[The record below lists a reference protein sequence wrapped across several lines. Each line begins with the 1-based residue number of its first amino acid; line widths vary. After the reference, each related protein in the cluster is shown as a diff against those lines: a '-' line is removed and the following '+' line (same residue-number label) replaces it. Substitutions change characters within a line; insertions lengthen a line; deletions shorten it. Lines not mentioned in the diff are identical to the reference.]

1 MRTISIV
8 GISSNALI
16 RSGLQ
21 PIVSKASL
29 PNEVIGTFSDFASAE
44 EFLRTNR
51 CDVLIM
57 DDSLPRS
64 VGLIGHIKTLHD
76 LCPGTAILLI
86 LQNPIVSLFQTL
98 LNHGV
103 RGILHR
109 SDPLENEL
117 PHAIILVRQGGTY
130 FSPGISGLRDTR
142 SDKIFSISPRALDI
156 LRLTVQGYH
165 VKEISAQID
174 LCRKSV
180 YRDLQDLRTQLGAHS
195 NAQLILIAQQLGLLS
210 ADDLE

>member
-1 MRTISIV
+1 
-8 GISSNALI
+8 LI

-44 EFLRTNR
+44 GFLRTNR
-51 CDVLIM
+51 CDVLVV

-64 VGLIGHIKTLHD
+64 VGLISHIKTLHD

-130 FSPGISGLRDTR
+130 FSPGISRLRDVHN
-142 SDKIFSISPRALDI
+142 DKSFEITPRALDI
-156 LRLTVQGYH
+156 LRLTAKGYLA
-165 VKEISAQID
+165 KEISVQIE
-174 LCRKSV
+174 LCNKSI
-180 YRDLQDLRTQLGAHS
+180 YRVLRTLRENHGVENNFQLF
-195 NAQLILIAQQLGLLS
+195 LIAQQLGLLS
-210 ADDLE
+210 VDDLE